1 MVSKTN
7 VMGLLAALCGI
18 YIFKA
23 TTFIP
28 FIEDKVKTH
37 PYIVI
42 LIALLIFFYRGQ
54 IAEKLGAK

>member
-7 VMGLLAALCGI
+7 VMGLLAALTGI

-28 FIEDKVKTH
+28 AIENQVQQH
-37 PYIVI
+37 PFIVI
-42 LIALLIFFYRGQ
+42 GAALLIFFYRER
-54 IAEKLGAK
+54 IAVKLGAK